1 MSGFEENFDQI
12 FRLSFQGRLTT
23 REPSLSVV
31 ILGRVQI
38 FQIFWVVG
46 HGVRAMSG
54 EGGGGGLSVPPSQIF
69 HHRYFITDIS
79 SQTFHH
85 RLIGGYAMSGG
96 RGGGGGLSVP
106 PS

>member
-31 ILGRVQI
+31 ILGSDQT

-46 HGVRAMSG
+46 YGVRAMSG
-54 EGGGGGLSVPPSQIF
+54 EGGDIPSQIF
-69 HHRYFITDIS
+69 HHGHSIID
-79 SQTFHH
+79 
-85 RLIGGYAMSGG
+85 
-96 RGGGGGLSVP
+96 
-106 PS
+106 